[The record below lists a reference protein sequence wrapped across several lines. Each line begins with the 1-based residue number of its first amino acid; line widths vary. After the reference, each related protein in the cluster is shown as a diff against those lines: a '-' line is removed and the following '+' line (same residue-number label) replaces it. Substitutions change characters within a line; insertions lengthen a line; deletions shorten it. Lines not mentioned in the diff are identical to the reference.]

1 MKVLLINPPLTA
13 KEQARD
19 FEAAVNVLPP
29 LGIAYIAA
37 VLEQDGFEVSII
49 DSLVMRVS
57 HSWIRELMERE
68 KPEMVGI
75 AATILQVESADL
87 VGKNAKEVSPNSVV
101 IIGGPHVATMPERV
115 VREGKYYDLGVTG
128 EAEYTFREIARK
140 IRSKDFNFEGVQGC
154 YAKKKNGEISFGGV
168 RPYIMNLSELPFPA
182 RHLLPPLHVYTP
194 SPITYRKFPVGTMM
208 SCYDED
214 TEILTE
220 NGWKLFKDLLPTDRV
235 ASLNP
240 ENDTINYE
248 RPKHFTK
255 THFEGNLIHFKS
267 KHVNLLVTKN
277 HNMYVNLKPNRGF
290 KQNDQNTCLELL
302 NDDFKLIPAEQI
314 VNRYKIEFK
323 KNGAWLGKEEEVF
336 ILLGID
342 DKPQKEIPMDLWL
355 EFFGYWI
362 AEGNA
367 NKKSNNR
374 YIVKIT
380 QIDLYNRL
388 KISACIQKLGY
399 NFYSNAECFE
409 ISNKQLYMY
418 LKQFGKHYEKFI
430 PQKLLQLSQRQ
441 IKILLDAL
449 VLGDGH
455 KSQKT
460 GQLWYNTTSKKLADN
475 VQEMLF
481 KIGISGTIGLK
492 KELRESYIKG
502 RLIRSVKKCY
512 VVSSNNK
519 QNTPL
524 LRKSIGGHIKEVHY
538 KGYVYCCEVSSH
550 ILYVRRNGRSVWC
563 GNSRGC
569 PSQCTFCDRSVFG
582 NYTRQRDPINVVDE
596 MQELVEVY
604 GAKEIKFYDDTFT
617 INPKRVLQIC
627 DEIKKRKLNVTWSCL
642 TRVSNV
648 NKEIL
653 EAMHS
658 SGCWHVLYG
667 IENGNQHML
676 DYIKKGTN
684 LNQISDAVRWA
695 KEAGLNVRGSFI
707 CGLPGETKE
716 TIENTVKFALGLG
729 LDEANFYTLVL
740 YPGNELY
747 HMLKKEGKIRHENYK
762 DYNPLAYDDNAVLA
776 YVPEGMEEKEL
787 KSIIKKAHRRF
798 YFRPAYIARQVM
810 QIRSKEDVKRYWYAA
825 KALFKLNYASG

>member
-1 MKVLLINPPLTA
+1 MRKRGKMKVLIINPPLTA

-37 VLEQDGFEVSII
+37 VLEKDKFDVTVI
-49 DSLVMRVS
+49 DSIPTKTS
-57 HSWIRELMERE
+57 HSEIRSLIEKE
-68 KPEMVGI
+68 KPEMIGI
-75 AATILQVESADL
+75 AATILQVESANL
-87 VGKNAKEVSPNSVV
+87 IAKNAKEVSPKSVIV
-101 IIGGPHVATMPERV
+101 IGGPHVATMPERV
-115 VREGKYYDLGVTG
+115 LKESQFYELGVTG

-140 IRSKDFNFEGVQGC
+140 IRKKDFNFKEVQGC
-154 YAKKKNGEISFGGV
+154 YSKGSKGKIYFGGI
-168 RPYIMNLSELPFPA
+168 RPYIANLNELPFPA
-182 RHLLPPLHVYTP
+182 RHLLPPLELYNP
-194 SPITYRKFPVGTMM
+194 SPITYKKFPVGTMM
-208 SCYDED
+208 S
-214 TEILTE
+214 
-220 NGWKLFKDLLPTDRV
+220 
-235 ASLNP
+235 
-240 ENDTINYE
+240 
-248 RPKHFTK
+248 
-255 THFEGNLIHFKS
+255 
-267 KHVNLLVTKN
+267 
-277 HNMYVNLKPNRGF
+277 
-290 KQNDQNTCLELL
+290 
-302 NDDFKLIPAEQI
+302 
-314 VNRYKIEFK
+314 
-323 KNGAWLGKEEEVF
+323 
-336 ILLGID
+336 
-342 DKPQKEIPMDLWL
+342 
-355 EFFGYWI
+355 
-362 AEGNA
+362 
-367 NKKSNNR
+367 
-374 YIVKIT
+374 
-380 QIDLYNRL
+380 
-388 KISACIQKLGY
+388 
-399 NFYSNAECFE
+399 
-409 ISNKQLYMY
+409 
-418 LKQFGKHYEKFI
+418 
-430 PQKLLQLSQRQ
+430 
-441 IKILLDAL
+441 
-449 VLGDGH
+449 
-455 KSQKT
+455 
-460 GQLWYNTTSKKLADN
+460 
-475 VQEMLF
+475 
-481 KIGISGTIGLK
+481 
-492 KELRESYIKG
+492 
-502 RLIRSVKKCY
+502 
-512 VVSSNNK
+512 
-519 QNTPL
+519 
-524 LRKSIGGHIKEVHY
+524 
-538 KGYVYCCEVSSH
+538 
-550 ILYVRRNGRSVWC
+550 
-563 GNSRGC
+563 SRGC
-569 PSQCTFCDRSVFG
+569 PAQCTFCDRSVFG
-582 NYTRQRDPINVVDE
+582 NWTRQRDPINVVDE

-684 LNQISDAVRWA
+684 LTQIRNAVKWA

-776 YVPEGMEEKEL
+776 YVPDGMEEKEL